1 MFHLFALVSML
12 TSQSDVWF
20 TSSHIYNNT
29 MYCQVMEKKMYI
41 VSVHYW
47 NEIMLA
53 VDWIYFEFNYRLRG
67 IERQAAAK
75 KILSKKT
82 RRFFFYIDNNTVL
95 FEPKYE
101 YHVYTPSCPI
111 CNTSIGQTHR
121 CGRSIARLTF
131 VRFSLCKT
139 ETHFM
144 DFTVVQ
150 IQLDVN
156 AVTIRFT

>member
-41 VSVHYW
+41 ASVHYW

-82 RRFFFYIDNNTVL
+82 RRFFFL
-95 FEPKYE
+95 
-101 YHVYTPSCPI
+101 
-111 CNTSIGQTHR
+111 
-121 CGRSIARLTF
+121 
-131 VRFSLCKT
+131 
-139 ETHFM
+139 
-144 DFTVVQ
+144 
-150 IQLDVN
+150 
-156 AVTIRFT
+156 